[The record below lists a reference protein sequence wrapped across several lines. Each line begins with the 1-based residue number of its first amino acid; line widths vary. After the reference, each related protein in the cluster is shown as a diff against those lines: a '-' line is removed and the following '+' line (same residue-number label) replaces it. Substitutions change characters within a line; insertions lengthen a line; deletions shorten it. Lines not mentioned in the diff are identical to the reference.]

1 MLVRVVTLAGLLTLS
16 ASAALAQ
23 ENPPAAP
30 APAPAAPAGEAADR
44 AADEPPKRP
53 SFRLGGEAKIGIR
66 HSDAEQWRIP
76 INFPPSFILP
86 GDDGVYER
94 TPSAGTSFEIQNVAL
109 IGEGALTDGVDAMIR
124 VHFYDLYNR
133 NPTSSDDRVFIREAW
148 IRIGHAFDKLEP
160 ISGTSGYLLV
170 GQAPRF
176 SKPLTRRLESYG
188 LWTNAVARFEN
199 PQIQLGGSFGSHIY
213 WRASVGNGNP
223 LFMRDVNALAGDNG
237 TPERVPN
244 SRVPTVYESG
254 IVILYDA
261 KAQDLNPNGK
271 FEWGFGGGYA
281 VSADNFA
288 LDVLGWAFG
297 RDLAEAADLRGTY
310 YFGDFAI
317 FNEDP
322 FAFDG
327 NDKIERGVNVDLL
340 AGRLRM
346 FGQYVDQ
353 KIAGLPRR
361 GYEVEAA
368 YRIPLNGLFLIGET
382 PVLNWIQPVVRAS
395 HIDNRFTVP
404 ASYPAPSID
413 WDWTK
418 IDVGF
423 RLGVSEHT
431 DFTLEYNINR
441 AKAPNRTVEPNE
453 MLATFRV
460 GF

>member
-1 MLVRVVTLAGLLTLS
+1 MFAIVVMLVSLLTLS
-16 ASAALAQ
+16 VSQAFAQ
-23 ENPPAAP
+23 DTTPAPPAASP
-30 APAPAAPAGEAADR
+30 DAPVER
-44 AADEPPKRP
+44 EKRP
-53 SFRLGGEAKIGIR
+53 SFRIGGEAKIGIR
-66 HSDAEQWRIP
+66 HSDDEAWLVP
-76 INFPPSFILP
+76 GNFPPSFILP
-86 GDDGVYER
+86 GEDGVYER
-94 TPSAGTSFEIQNVAL
+94 TPSPGASFEIQNVAL

-148 IRIGHAFDKLEP
+148 VRIGHAFDKLEE

-176 SKPLTRRLESYG
+176 SKPLSRRLESYG

-199 PQIQLGGSFGSHIY
+199 PQIQAGGTIGKHVY

-237 TPERVPN
+237 TPERVAN
-244 SRVPTVYESG
+244 SRVPSVYGSG
-254 IVILYDA
+254 IVMLYDA

-281 VSADNFA
+281 VSKDAWA

-297 RDLAEAADLRGTY
+297 RELAEDADLRGTY
-310 YFGDFAI
+310 YGGDMEIFAGR
-317 FNEDP
+317 P

-353 KIAGLPRR
+353 EIAGLPRR

-382 PVLNWIQPVVRAS
+382 PVLNWLQPVVRVS
-395 HIDNRFTVP
+395 HVDNGFTAP
-404 ASYPAPSID
+404 PGFPAPSFD

-418 IDVGF
+418 IDAGF

-431 DFTLEYNINR
+431 DFTLEYAFNR
-441 AKAPNRTVEPNE
+441 AKAPNRTVKPNE
-453 MLATFRV
+453 LLATFRV

>member
-1 MLVRVVTLAGLLTLS
+1 MVGRAVTLVSLLTLTLGVS
-16 ASAALAQ
+16 HAIAQ
-23 ENPPAAP
+23 ETTPAAP
-30 APAPAAPAGEAADR
+30 VAPAAPAAAE
-44 AADEPPKRP
+44 ADEPPKRP
-53 SFRLGGEAKIGIR
+53 SFRIGGEAKIGIR

-94 TPSAGTSFEIQNVAL
+94 TPSPGTSFEIQNVAL

-148 IRIGHAFDKLEP
+148 IRIGRAFDKLEP

-199 PQIQLGGSFGSHIY
+199 PQIQLGGSFGSHVY
-213 WRASVGNGNP
+213 WRASIGNGNP
-223 LFMRDVNALAGDNG
+223 LFIRDVNALAGDNG

-244 SRVPTVYESG
+244 SKLPTVYESG
-254 IVILYDA
+254 FVILYDA

-271 FEWGFGGGYA
+271 FEWGGGAGYA
-281 VSADNFA
+281 VSTGNFA

-297 RDLAEAADLRGTY
+297 RELAPSADLRGTY

-317 FNEDP
+317 FNDNP
-322 FAFDG
+322 FVFDG

-340 AGRLRM
+340 AGRMRM

-423 RLGVSEHT
+423 RLGVSQHT

>member
-1 MLVRVVTLAGLLTLS
+1 MFVIVV
-16 ASAALAQ
+16 ALASLLML
-23 ENPPAAP
+23 PASQAIAQDTTSAP
-30 APAPAAPAGEAADR
+30 ADAD
-44 AADEPPKRP
+44 AEPRKRP
-53 SFRLGGEAKIGIR
+53 SFRIGGEAKIGIR
-66 HSDAEQWRIP
+66 HSDAEEWRIP
-76 INFPPSFILP
+76 IDFPPSFILP

-94 TPSAGTSFEIQNVAL
+94 TPAAGTSFEIQNVAL

-148 IRIGHAFDKLEP
+148 LRIGHAFDKLEP
-160 ISGTSGYLLV
+160 IGGTTGYVLV

-199 PQIQLGGSFGSHIY
+199 PQIQLGGTIGRHVY

-223 LFMRDVNALAGDNG
+223 LFIRDANALAGDNG

-261 KAQDLNPNGK
+261 KAQDLNPNGR

-281 VSADNFA
+281 VSTDAFA

-297 RDLAEAADLRGTY
+297 RDLAADADLRGTY
-310 YFGDFAI
+310 YGGDMEILAGA
-317 FNEDP
+317 P
-322 FAFDG
+322 FAPPFGG

-340 AGRLRM
+340 AGRVRM

-353 KIAGLPRR
+353 EIAGLPRR

-382 PVLNWIQPVVRAS
+382 PVLNWLQPVVRVS
-395 HIDNRFTVP
+395 HIDNRFDAPPT
-404 ASYPAPSID
+404 YPAPSID

-418 IDVGF
+418 IDAGF
-423 RLGVSEHT
+423 RLGISDHT
-431 DFTLEYNINR
+431 DFTLEYAINR
-441 AKAPNRTVEPNE
+441 AKAPNRTVKPNE

>member
-1 MLVRVVTLAGLLTLS
+1 MFAKVVTLASLMMLS
-16 ASAALAQ
+16 AASQAFAQ
-23 ENPPAAP
+23 DTASTPP
-30 APAPAAPAGEAADR
+30 
-44 AADEPPKRP
+44 AADEPHKRP
-53 SFRLGGEAKIGIR
+53 SFRIGGEAKFGIR

-76 INFPPSFILP
+76 INFPPTFILP

-94 TPSAGTSFEIQNVAL
+94 TPAAGTSFEIQNVAL

-148 IRIGHAFDKLEP
+148 IRIGRAFDKLEP
-160 ISGTSGYLLV
+160 VSGTSGYLLI

-188 LWTNAVARFEN
+188 LWTNAVGRFEN
-199 PQIQLGGSFGSHIY
+199 PQIQLGGSFGKHVY
-213 WRASVGNGNP
+213 WRASAGNGNP
-223 LFMRDVNALAGDNG
+223 LFMRDPNALAGDNG
-237 TPERVPN
+237 TPERVASNLKP
-244 SRVPTVYESG
+244 PIYESG
-254 IVILYDA
+254 FVMLYDA
-261 KAQDLNPNGK
+261 KAQDINPNGK

-281 VSADNFA
+281 VSTDGFA

-297 RDLAEAADLRGTY
+297 RQLAETTDLRGTY
-310 YFGDFAI
+310 YAGDFAI
-317 FNEDP
+317 FNNAP

-327 NDKIERGVNVDLL
+327 DDKIERGVNVDLL
-340 AGRLRM
+340 AGRVRV

-353 KIAGLPRR
+353 DIAGLPRR

-382 PVLNWIQPVVRAS
+382 PVLNWLQPVVRVS
-395 HIDNRFTVP
+395 HIDNRFTSP
-404 ASYPAPSID
+404 ASFPAPSFD

-418 IDVGF
+418 IDAGF
-423 RLGVSEHT
+423 RLGVSEHV
-431 DFTLEYNINR
+431 DFTWEYNINR
-441 AKAPNRTVEPNE
+441 AEAPNRTVEPNE

>member
-1 MLVRVVTLAGLLTLS
+1 MFVIAVTLAGLLMLS
-16 ASAALAQ
+16 VSHATAQDSTQPPAA
-23 ENPPAAP
+23 PPAAP
-30 APAPAAPAGEAADR
+30 ADTPD
-44 AADEPPKRP
+44 DEPQKRP
-53 SFRLGGEAKIGIR
+53 SFRIGGEAKIGIR

-76 INFPPSFILP
+76 INFPPSFLLP
-86 GDDGVYER
+86 GEDGVYER
-94 TPSAGTSFEIQNVAL
+94 TPSKGTSFEIQNVAL

-148 IRIGHAFDKLEP
+148 IRIGRAFDKLEP
-160 ISGTSGYLLV
+160 ITGTSGYLLV

-188 LWTNAVARFEN
+188 LWTTAVGRFEN
-199 PQIQLGGSFGSHIY
+199 PQIQLGGTFGTHVY
-213 WRASVGNGNP
+213 WRASFGNGNP
-223 LFMRDVNALAGDNG
+223 LFIRDVNALAGDNG

-244 SRVPTVYESG
+244 SKVASPYESG
-254 IVILYDA
+254 FVILYDA
-261 KAQDLNPNGK
+261 KAQDLNPNGE
-271 FEWGFGGGYA
+271 FEWGGGAGMA
-281 VSADNFA
+281 FSNETFA

-297 RDLAEAADLRGTY
+297 RDLAATTDLRGTY
-310 YFGDFAI
+310 YAGDIAI
-317 FNEDP
+317 FNEAP

-327 NDKIERGVNVDLL
+327 NDKIERGVNVDLR
-340 AGRLRM
+340 AARLRI

-382 PVLNWIQPVVRAS
+382 PVLNWLQPVIRAS
-395 HIDNRFTVP
+395 RIDNRFVSP

-418 IDVGF
+418 IDAGF
-423 RLGVSEHT
+423 RLGISDHT
-431 DFTLEYNINR
+431 DFTWEYNINR

>member
-1 MLVRVVTLAGLLTLS
+1 MFVIALTLAGLLTVS
-16 ASAALAQ
+16 VSQAIAQ
-23 ENPPAAP
+23 DGTPATPATPAAP
-30 APAPAAPAGEAADR
+30 AAPQTPPDAPAER
-44 AADEPPKRP
+44 EKRP
-53 SFRLGGEAKIGIR
+53 SFHIGGEAKLGIR
-66 HSDAEQWRIP
+66 HSDAEEWRIP

-94 TPSAGTSFEIQNVAL
+94 TPAAGTSFDIQNIAL

-148 IRIGHAFDKLEP
+148 IRVGHAFDKLEP
-160 ISGTSGYLLV
+160 ISGTTGYLLV

-199 PQIQLGGSFGSHIY
+199 PQIQLGGTFGRHVY
-213 WRASVGNGNP
+213 WRASIGNGNP

-244 SRVPTVYESG
+244 NLKPPIYESG
-254 IVILYDA
+254 FVMLYDA
-261 KAQDLNPNGK
+261 KAQDINPNGR

-281 VSADNFA
+281 VSNDTFA

-297 RDLAEAADLRGTY
+297 RTLADTTDLRGTY
-310 YFGDFAI
+310 YAGDFAI
-317 FNEDP
+317 FNNAP

-327 NDKIERGVNVDLL
+327 DRKIERGVNVDLL
-340 AGRLRM
+340 AGRVRV

-353 KIAGLPRR
+353 DIAGLPRR

-382 PVLNWIQPVVRAS
+382 PVLNWLQPVVRVS
-395 HIDNRFTVP
+395 HIDNRFIAP
-404 ASYPAPSID
+404 ASFPAPSFD

-418 IDVGF
+418 IDAGF
-423 RLGVSEHT
+423 RLGVSEHI
-431 DFTLEYNINR
+431 DFTWEYNVNR
-441 AKAPNRTVEPNE
+441 AKADDGMVTPNE